1 MHVRLFMRAAVA
13 ALSLAVS
20 LSSASAQTATT
31 HAEMHKLHSDPKAY
45 ASALDDPKRD
55 EYQRPHEVMMA
66 LDVKAGEIIADIGA
80 GTGYFALRLA
90 RHVGASGHVY
100 AVDVNPDMMRILNAR
115 IRDAK
120 GTNVTGLLAEPDD
133 PLLPEAVNRFLVVDV
148 WHHID
153 DQAAYLAK
161 MKALLKPGGE
171 VIMIDFHKREL
182 PVGPPAAM
190 KIAREDLIAQMQT
203 HGFVLSR
210 EHTMLPYQY
219 FLVFTMR

>member
-66 LDVKAGEIIADIGA
+66 L
-80 GTGYFALRLA
+80 
-90 RHVGASGHVY
+90 
-100 AVDVNPDMMRILNAR
+100 DVNPDMMRILNAR

-210 EHTMLPYQY
+210 EHTMLPYQC